1 MTATEYAKQFEN
13 FPTYHK
19 IAIDA
24 FKAGMENAKTPNIQ
38 KLEKDLKKRFGADKQ
53 VFITSCISQE
63 AHELYK
69 RAINNLKKGCS

>member
-38 KLEKDLKKRFGADKQ
+38 KLEKDLK
-53 VFITSCISQE
+53 E
-63 AHELYK
+63 AKKELK
-69 RAINNLKKGCS
+69 ELWDTLQDPEKCGELIAGL